1 MNPYQKLQQRKRKW
15 SPVQTT
21 AGKLNEGAEEA
32 IFRALAMRHMELPVG
47 EFIEASLSEIPVL
60 SQDLLR
66 SNIKD
71 EENHDLALGYIAN
84 ALGTDPKAEEEALR
98 IRAAWEAHPDH
109 TVLKALVAERALFF
123 VLLPF
128 FRFNGDAGLR
138 TVSADISRDE
148 QVHVAANSLVCR
160 ELGLTPSPSLDKL
173 RKATINWVMTPL
185 KSSTNKYL
193 DKKFW
198 LDSSDSLM
206 YQGKAPE
213 LSDTKRARMPAFF
226 EHANPN
232 LPSMLEAHGLQLTSL
247 VQQLEENFP
256 PVNPHPDDSHSKIMY
271 SAGQRSVVE
280 WIQHQLN
287 EENNG

>member
-84 ALGTDPKAEEEALR
+84 ALGTDPKAEEEAMR

-232 LPSMLEAHGLQLTSL
+232 LPQYA
-247 VQQLEENFP
+247 
-256 PVNPHPDDSHSKIMY
+256 
-271 SAGQRSVVE
+271 
-280 WIQHQLN
+280 
-287 EENNG
+287 

>member
-1 MNPYQKLQQRKRKW
+1 MNPYEKLQQRKRKW

-232 LPSMLEAHGLQLTSL
+232 LPQYA
-247 VQQLEENFP
+247 
-256 PVNPHPDDSHSKIMY
+256 
-271 SAGQRSVVE
+271 
-280 WIQHQLN
+280 
-287 EENNG
+287 